1 MAMQRRCR
9 KCLPEHSPDAFAMG
23 TMPGRSGCCRSGNGR
38 HGVVPM
44 CRVWRVVPRLP
55 RCPTPTVCRDGRS
68 FQRTPSPDCV
78 GNTLSYRGLVRRD
91 FGHTPRLMPCRA
103 PCRVSGPT
111 QGFRFGGH
119 QGIFRRCGTATRRRA
134 AIPPARLTSGM
145 HEATMLHP
153 IAVHHGMPCEA
164 GALWR
169 GLLSSLPRGHAQGA
183 KKGPVKQGLKTLEMG
198 RMMGLEPTATW
209 ATTRCSTC

>member
-78 GNTLSYRGLVRRD
+78 GNTLLYRGLVRRG
-91 FGHTPRLMPCRA
+91 FGHHAPTHALSRA
-103 PCRVSGPT
+103 LSRIWPHTGLS
-111 QGFRFGGH
+111 FW
-119 QGIFRRCGTATRRRA
+119 RA
-134 AIPPARLTSGM
+134 SRY
-145 HEATMLHP
+145 
-153 IAVHHGMPCEA
+153 
-164 GALWR
+164 
-169 GLLSSLPRGHAQGA
+169 LSSLRHGDPSACRHSPCTPYVRDARGDNAAPHSRTSWNAVRCRRALARPFVFASAGPCTGRKKRPCETGPEDAWNGA
-183 KKGPVKQGLKTLEMG
+183 NDGT
-198 RMMGLEPTATW
+198 
-209 ATTRCSTC
+209 